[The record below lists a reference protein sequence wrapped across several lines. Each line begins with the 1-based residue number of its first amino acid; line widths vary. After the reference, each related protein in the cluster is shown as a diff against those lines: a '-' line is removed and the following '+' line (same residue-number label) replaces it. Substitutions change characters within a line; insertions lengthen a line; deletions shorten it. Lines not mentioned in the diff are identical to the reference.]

1 MARPLAMDAKANADM
16 APSSAMRMIRLPV
29 IDSGIPWIGTLLI
42 WLSINCHSIIGMLAN
57 TVSHPARE
65 PAVAK

>member
-29 IDSGIPWIGTLLI
+29 IDSEDPLDRHV
-42 WLSINCHSIIGMLAN
+42 LSWPSMNCHSIIGMLAS
-57 TVSHPARE
+57 TVSHPARDL
-65 PAVAK
+65 AVAK